1 MSNLKSIN
9 RGAKTLKVEAIIP
22 ITRIVVFGLTLFNTS
37 VAAIRN
43 AAVISLDGI
52 RPSLIGRLSM
62 PLSLS
67 SRKSF
72 RTFAK
77 CADMPNKAPAQY
89 IQSGGVR
96 SVEIT
101 SAAGRSPKASA

>member
-1 MSNLKSIN
+1 M
-9 RGAKTLKVEAIIP
+9 LKVEAIIP
-22 ITRIVVFGLTLFNTS
+22 ITRIAVLGLTLFNTS

-43 AAVISLDGI
+43 VAVISLDGI

-72 RTFAK
+72 KTFAK
-77 CADMPNKAPAQY
+77 CAAMPNNAPAQN

-101 SAAGRSPKASA
+101 SAAGRRPKASA

>member
-1 MSNLKSIN
+1 M
-9 RGAKTLKVEAIIP
+9 LKVEAIIP
-22 ITRIVVFGLTLFNTS
+22 ITRMAVFGLTLFNTS

-43 AAVISLDGI
+43 VAVISLDGI

-72 RTFAK
+72 KTLAK
-77 CADMPNKAPAQY
+77 WADIPNKAPAQN
-89 IQSGGVR
+89 IQRGGVR
-96 SVEIT
+96 LVDIT
-101 SAAGRSPKASA
+101 RATGRSPKASA

>member
-1 MSNLKSIN
+1 M
-9 RGAKTLKVEAIIP
+9 LKVEAITP
-22 ITRIVVFGLTLFNTS
+22 ITRMAVLGLTLFNTS
-37 VAAIRN
+37 VAAIKN
-43 AAVISLDGI
+43 VAVISLDGI

-72 RTFAK
+72 KTFAK
-77 CADMPNKAPAQY
+77 CAAIPNKAPAQN

-101 SAAGRSPKASA
+101 SAAGRRPKASA

>member
-1 MSNLKSIN
+1 M
-9 RGAKTLKVEAIIP
+9 LKVEAMIP
-22 ITRIVVFGLTLFNTS
+22 ITRIVVFGLTSFNTR

-43 AAVISLDGI
+43 VAVISLDGM

-77 CADMPNKAPAQY
+77 CAAMPNKAPAQN
-89 IQSGGVR
+89 IQRGGVR
-96 SVEIT
+96 SVDIT
-101 SAAGRSPKASA
+101 RAVGRSPKASA